1 MTSVDFVL
9 TLKMLNY
16 IQFEILMIITDNV
29 LVWFLVK
36 EPPGMKYTIPKIHIS
51 SDYRD
56 YSQTLKKLVFDQ
68 NYKISNVV
76 FHTLKFNKPL
86 SLLLISSYL
95 NRSPL

>member
-1 MTSVDFVL
+1 
-9 TLKMLNY
+9 
-16 IQFEILMIITDNV
+16 MIITDNV